1 MKDGVSFSE
10 VIAIIDR
17 VDKEGRPFPF
27 DISFRTIQRNSKTG
41 GKLITY
47 KGVKK
52 YVPRKFQKSKA
63 SQVKDVQELPG
74 IKRNPNHFENRTRNL
89 ELQNGEIKKVKIR
102 HIISLNGKI
111 MHY

>member
-1 MKDGVSFSE
+1 MKDGISFAE
-10 VIAIIDR
+10 VIKTIDR
-17 VDKEGRPFPF
+17 VDKEGRPYP
-27 DISFRTIQRNSKTG
+27 FRTLQKNSKTG
-41 GKLITY
+41 GRLVTY

-52 YVPRKFQKSKA
+52 YVPQKFQKSKA
-63 SQVKDVQELPG
+63 SQLKDVQELPG

-89 ELQNGEIKKVKIR
+89 ELQNGDIKKVKIR